1 MSRSSLFSVVLL
13 CFATFSPCYAQEVR
27 ASISGFVSD
36 PSGAPVPGA
45 HVTVT
50 SVARNTSVVT
60 ESNESGNYQTPFL
73 EPGAYTLTV
82 ERPGFKRSQQQNIEL
97 QTLDRVRVDIQLEI
111 GALTESV
118 TVSASVSALET
129 ETASRGQIISNQLIA
144 NVPTQG
150 RNPFQ
155 IAWAAPGVFKAGGWR
170 YLRSFDIAGTSGF
183 SVNGSRSQENEVLMD
198 GVSNVRS
205 SRTVIHVPTME
216 SVQEFK
222 VLTNTYDAQYG
233 RTGGGIVTIVTKGGS
248 NDFHGNAFEY
258 FQNAKL
264 NANQFELN
272 AANIRKS
279 PNNINV
285 FGFQLS
291 APVVIPKL
299 FNGRNRLFWTLSYE
313 GLRQRSADPGVVTVP
328 QMEWREGDFSTLLN
342 AQGQQVMIYDPLT
355 TASDGT
361 RQPFAGNRI
370 PANRISSVA
379 REALKYYPAPTSSG
393 VGPAHIQNYPYPS
406 RWVADM
412 NQWGGRLDYQITSS
426 NSVFFRYGQNPFQEY
441 RGLVFISDPSQSNP
455 AEPTGNAPLIRN
467 GRNWTF
473 NWTSTISARLTF
485 SLRAGLNRWEETTGS
500 SFGTGYD
507 QRQLGID
514 PALFSQF
521 TRVGFPVFD
530 FSGTYQAMGPS
541 RLISYN
547 TNDSYTVQPNFN
559 FVWGK
564 HLLKFGAE
572 ARKYNDNTLDP
583 GNAVGFYSFRKDWTQ
598 AVATRADAV
607 SGNELASFLLGYP
620 WTAYADRNIDPAF
633 THFYYVG
640 FFQDDWKISNRLT
653 LNVGLRWDYESPAT
667 ERYDRMVRG
676 LDFNAPSPIAPQ
688 AQGLN
693 LKGAVLF
700 ANKDGQPRG
709 SFTSD
714 KNNFAPRIGAAYR
727 LGDKWVLRGGYG
739 LYYLG
744 QGATGTN
751 QGYSQRTNAVVT
763 VDTLRPAV
771 TLNNAFSLLP
781 GGQLLAAVGNTNGA
795 ASFLGQNLTVN
806 WLERP
811 LPYSHQFSFDIQ
823 RELPGGVVVE
833 AGYVGN
839 LTRKLPL
846 PVSGSSV
853 PGNYVP
859 ASELG
864 RRTSTGAIDTAYYTG
879 QVPNPMAGLIPQNA
893 ALNGATTSRQ
903 NLLFAFPQF
912 PQVTINNVPIG
923 KQRYDSFQL
932 KATKRFSRGLTFL
945 ASYTIAKTLEQ
956 VTLLNPQDL
965 VLANPDA
972 TPLVKQPADQI
983 DIPQKFNLSGVYE
996 LPFGKG
1002 KPLAG
1007 DISRPLDYA
1016 IGGWELNWN
1025 ITYMR
1030 GFAAPYPNAAQV
1042 RPGSAKLDNPSIGEW
1057 FDTSLWNDPA
1067 TGRRVG
1073 AQEQFTLRTFPQRFS
1088 DVRLPGY
1095 ENWDISVSKYF
1106 PIYERVRLQFRFEAV
1121 NALNH
1126 PWFTA
1131 LASTDVTNPQF
1142 GRLNPV
1148 QGNLPRFLKLG
1159 LNLQW

>member
-13 CFATFSPCYAQEVR
+13 CLAAFSPSHAQEVR

-50 SVARNTSVVT
+50 SVARNTSVIT
-60 ESNESGNYQTPFL
+60 ETNESGNYQTPFL
-73 EPGAYTLTV
+73 EPGTYTVTV

-97 QTLDRVRVDIQLEI
+97 QTLDRIRVDVQLEI

-144 NVPTQG
+144 NLPTQG

-198 GVSNVRS
+198 GISNVRS

-233 RTGGGIVTIVTKGGS
+233 RTGGGIVTIVTKSGS

-272 AANIRKS
+272 AGNIRRS

-299 FNGRNRLFWTLSYE
+299 FNGKNRLFWTLSYE
-313 GLRQRSADPGVVTVP
+313 GLRQRSADPGLVTVP

-370 PANRISSVA
+370 PANRISGVA
-379 REALKYYPAPTSSG
+379 REALNITAPTSNG

-412 NQWGGRLDYQITSS
+412 NQWGRRPDYQINSS

-441 RGLVFISDPSQSNP
+441 RGLVFISDPSESNP

-473 NWTSTISARLTF
+473 SWTSTISPRLTF

-500 SFGTGYD
+500 SFGTGFD

-547 TNDSYTVQPNFN
+547 TNDSYAVQPNFN
-559 FVWGK
+559 SVWEK

-572 ARKYNDNTLDP
+572 ARNTTTTL
-583 GNAVGFYSFRKDWTQ
+583 W
-598 AVATRADAV
+598 TRAMR
-607 SGNELASFLLGYP
+607 S
-620 WTAYADRNIDPAF
+620 AF
-633 THFYYVG
+633 TVL
-640 FFQDDWKISNRLT
+640 Q
-653 LNVGLRWDYESPAT
+653 
-667 ERYDRMVRG
+667 G
-676 LDFNAPSPIAPQ
+676 LDA
-688 AQGLN
+688 
-693 LKGAVLF
+693 
-700 ANKDGQPRG
+700 
-709 SFTSD
+709 
-714 KNNFAPRIGAAYR
+714 
-727 LGDKWVLRGGYG
+727 GGRRAG
-739 LYYLG
+739 GCGLG
-744 QGATGTN
+744 Q
-751 QGYSQRTNAVVT
+751 
-763 VDTLRPAV
+763 
-771 TLNNAFSLLP
+771 
-781 GGQLLAAVGNTNGA
+781 
-795 ASFLGQNLTVN
+795 
-806 WLERP
+806 
-811 LPYSHQFSFDIQ
+811 
-823 RELPGGVVVE
+823 
-833 AGYVGN
+833 
-839 LTRKLPL
+839 
-846 PVSGSSV
+846 
-853 PGNYVP
+853 
-859 ASELG
+859 
-864 RRTSTGAIDTAYYTG
+864 
-879 QVPNPMAGLIPQNA
+879 
-893 ALNGATTSRQ
+893 
-903 NLLFAFPQF
+903 
-912 PQVTINNVPIG
+912 
-923 KQRYDSFQL
+923 
-932 KATKRFSRGLTFL
+932 
-945 ASYTIAKTLEQ
+945 
-956 VTLLNPQDL
+956 
-965 VLANPDA
+965 
-972 TPLVKQPADQI
+972 
-983 DIPQKFNLSGVYE
+983 
-996 LPFGKG
+996 
-1002 KPLAG
+1002 
-1007 DISRPLDYA
+1007 
-1016 IGGWELNWN
+1016 
-1025 ITYMR
+1025 
-1030 GFAAPYPNAAQV
+1030 
-1042 RPGSAKLDNPSIGEW
+1042 
-1057 FDTSLWNDPA
+1057 
-1067 TGRRVG
+1067 
-1073 AQEQFTLRTFPQRFS
+1073 
-1088 DVRLPGY
+1088 
-1095 ENWDISVSKYF
+1095 
-1106 PIYERVRLQFRFEAV
+1106 
-1121 NALNH
+1121 
-1126 PWFTA
+1126 
-1131 LASTDVTNPQF
+1131 
-1142 GRLNPV
+1142 
-1148 QGNLPRFLKLG
+1148 
-1159 LNLQW
+1159 